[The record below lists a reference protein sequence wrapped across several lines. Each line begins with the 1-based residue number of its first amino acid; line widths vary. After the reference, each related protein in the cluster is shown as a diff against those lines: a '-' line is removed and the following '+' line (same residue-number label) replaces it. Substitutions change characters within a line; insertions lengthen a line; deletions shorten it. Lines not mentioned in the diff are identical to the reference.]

1 MSNKKC
7 IPIKKKLTSYM
18 SKHFSD
24 FLFVGSYSN
33 FYAFRRENQCGIYD
47 YIIIQKEFFEGIL
60 SVIVTEVASC
70 YNKNYRAIPHFI
82 VGYNTDIAVLITGKN
97 TYNTAIGWHSIE
109 NNAEQLNDLFELIKK
124 DIDNYVMDYFEKCH
138 KKINSDKYMTVMNCY
153 VQAQFK
159 MLCDDEINSIKQYL
173 VDVNKTYS
181 AYRKM
186 CKKNGL
192 KESKAYFDNIA
203 VHTTIQKW
211 LTDIQKILGY
221 AYLSKSI
228 KMQMIKNITILFRD
242 NFNFY
247 HL

>member
-1 MSNKKC
+1 MPNKKC
-7 IPIKKKLTSYM
+7 IPIKKKLISYM

-24 FLFVGSYSN
+24 FLFVGNHSN
-33 FYAFRRENQCGIYD
+33 FYAFCRENQCGIYD

-60 SVIVTEVASC
+60 SIIITEVASC
-70 YNKNYRAIPHFI
+70 YNKNYRAIPHFT
-82 VGYNTDIAVLITGKN
+82 VGYNTDIAILITGKN
-97 TYNTAIGWHSIE
+97 TYDTATGWHSIE
-109 NNAEQLNDLFELIKK
+109 NNAEQLNDLFEQIKK

-138 KKINSDKYMTVMNCY
+138 KKINSNKYMTVMNYY

-173 VDVNKTYS
+173 VDVNKAYS
-181 AYRKM
+181 AYRKI
-186 CKKNGL
+186 CKRNGL
-192 KESKAYFDNIA
+192 KESKAYFDSII

-211 LTDIQKILGY
+211 LIDIQKMLGY
-221 AYLSKSI
+221 GYLSKSI
-228 KMQMIKNITILFRD
+228 KMQMITNITILFRD

>member
-7 IPIKKKLTSYM
+7 ISIKKKLTSYM

-192 KESKAYFDNIA
+192 KESKAHFHSIA